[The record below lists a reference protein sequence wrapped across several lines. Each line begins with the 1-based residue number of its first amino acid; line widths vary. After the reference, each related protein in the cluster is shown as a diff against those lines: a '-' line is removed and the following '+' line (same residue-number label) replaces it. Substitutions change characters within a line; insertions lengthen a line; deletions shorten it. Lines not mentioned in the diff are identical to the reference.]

1 VKFPRERGQHGAFW
15 LQRSGVAPVPGNPRA
30 SGAEIDIAEF
40 FGKGYPSGGFAS
52 FVYYLNEDDEN
63 EKVGGLL
70 PEATRDLPPGDAWWR
85 SYHVFSVEWTP
96 KRYVF
101 RVDGREIGSIGKG
114 VSGVEQFLVLS
125 LLSSDY
131 ELGRINASSLPSTM
145 EVDWVR
151 VWQRPRQNE

>member
-1 VKFPRERGQHGAFW
+1 M
-15 LQRSGVAPVPGNPRA
+15 
-30 SGAEIDIAEF
+30 
-40 FGKGYPSGGFAS
+40 
-52 FVYYLNEDDEN
+52 
-63 EKVGGLL
+63 L